1 MAGTEDALNFRADE
15 TRARDSRGSTLM
27 PTPLKI
33 LYVED
38 NDLVREVT
46 AELLAQEQR
55 QIVACADAEEA
66 LRKFSEDSFDVVITD
81 VSLPVM
87 SGIELARSILTIRP
101 KLPLIIASGYSLN
114 FGLENWGANVRAIIK
129 PFESHEIEALISD
142 LVAG

>member
-1 MAGTEDALNFRADE
+1 MAGTEDALTNRADE
-15 TRARDSRGSTLM
+15 TQARDSRASDPVPM
-27 PTPLKI
+27 KI

-46 AELLAQEQR
+46 AELLAQEDR

-66 LRKFSEDSFDVVITD
+66 LRKFGENSFDVVITD

-87 SGIELARSILTIRP
+87 SGIELARSILTIKP
-101 KLPLIIASGYSLN
+101 HLPLIIASGYSLN

-142 LVAG
+142 LVAS

>member
-1 MAGTEDALNFRADE
+1 MAGTKDALNYRADE
-15 TRARDSRGSTLM
+15 THARHSRGSAPM

-46 AELLAQEQR
+46 AELLSQDQR

-66 LRKFSEDSFDVVITD
+66 LRKFSENTFDVVITD
-81 VSLPVM
+81 VSLPLM
-87 SGIELARSILTIRP
+87 SGIELARSILTIKP
-101 KLPLIIASGYSLN
+101 HLPLIIASGYSLN